1 MFIAGIIMMVAGFAG
16 VLVCAKMHM
25 QPVAVVCAVV
35 MLAGLGIYTYGYMNP
50 APSRDGEIYTA
61 ACSTKIGTFLKEKCG
76 GKKVIWITDAES
88 AKTPFTAKSLE
99 AFEKAYGSKPE
110 IQSPEQTEDDGL
122 MASAKKL
129 NKLFEGLDDSA
140 VVVIDTMLPMDIKNF
155 KAIKDAKGPKI
166 FLTQNA
172 SVMDGGALIFK
183 AMEKDIVL
191 GLVTGKPSSNA
202 DFKPSSSDL
211 EAAFNE
217 HYLLVTKDNAKDNKA
232 AFNIM

>member
-1 MFIAGIIMMVAGFAG
+1 MLIAGIIMMVAGFVG
-16 VLVCAKMHM
+16 VLVCAKLHL

-35 MLAGLGIYTYGYMNP
+35 MLAGLGIYAYGYMNP

-61 ACSTKIGTFLKEKCG
+61 ACAKKIGDHLKAQCG

-88 AKTPFTAKSLE
+88 AKGAFIAKSLE

-110 IQSPEQTEDDGL
+110 IKSPEQSEEGDL
-122 MASAKKL
+122 MVKAQKL
-129 NKLFEGLDDSA
+129 DKLFEGLDDSA

-155 KAIKDAKGPKI
+155 KAIKAAKGPKI

-172 SVMDGGALIFK
+172 SVMEGGKLILAAL
-183 AMEKDIVL
+183 EKDIVV
-191 GLVTGKPSSNA
+191 GLIAGKAGSNQ
-202 DFKPSSSDL
+202 DFKPSDSDL

-217 HYLLVTKDNAKDNKA
+217 HYVLITKENAKDNKA
-232 AFNIM
+232 AFGM